1 MQVKSLILVGTLEKY
16 QFLILIILRAFLIV
30 GLVMVDYS
38 SLHNR
43 VSKILRRNVGFMLK
57 LTVLYFIGI
66 SSMILGRKT
75 VPDMIFLIRRVKKAA
90 PKRLLF

>member
-1 MQVKSLILVGTLEKY
+1 
-16 QFLILIILRAFLIV
+16 
-30 GLVMVDYS
+30 
-38 SLHNR
+38 
-43 VSKILRRNVGFMLK
+43 MLK